1 MQSSSIKDLNDRV
14 TRIETTIEAR
24 FSAVDDRISKVET
37 NLGARISHLEKKF
50 EERISGLEKKVESHD
65 TRLERIET
73 CLEMIL
79 IKLGTIEKKLNFI
92 LPEPSR
98 SEENIESELSI
109 QIQGNRGSRNLID
122 RFI

>member
-50 EERISGLEKKVESHD
+50 DGLEKKVESHD